1 MVDSSGP
8 MFLHGME
15 VMSLMANPFVAE
27 AFSSWIPCVKSRL
40 VMIPGD
46 LLLGFS
52 PVEPL
57 FRFFEWGP
65 TELQVPKSFA
75 FSLMAELFSLFQPN
89 LFPRNRLSAL
99 NSLKVSTFNQLE
111 DFTTY
116 QLSTPIPAAESDSS
130 ADEKA
135 KSPP

>member
-1 MVDSSGP
+1 MIDSSGP

-27 AFSSWIPCVKSRL
+27 AFSSWIPSVKSRL

-89 LFPRNRLSAL
+89 LFPRNRLSGFEQSQ
-99 NSLKVSTFNQLE
+99 SLKPLTN
-111 DFTTY
+111 
-116 QLSTPIPAAESDSS
+116 
-130 ADEKA
+130 
-135 KSPP
+135 